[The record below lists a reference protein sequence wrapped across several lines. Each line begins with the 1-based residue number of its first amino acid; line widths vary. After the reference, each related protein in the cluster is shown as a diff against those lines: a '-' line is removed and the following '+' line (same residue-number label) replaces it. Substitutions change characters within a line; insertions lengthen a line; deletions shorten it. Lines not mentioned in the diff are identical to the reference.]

1 MDRLIADEVVFLP
14 VLEPVRDLLSKERK
28 ETLLAADIDAMNSD
42 LSARLSPSS
51 YFYTSPPLAA
61 APPLTT
67 ASLTSPASPPPI
79 SLPLSFNSL
88 LEPSQ
93 TTDGLHFSSRTLA
106 VKAQL
111 LWNLRCNDVMPKTF
125 PMDKT
130 CCKRYPMVGGVQAF
144 VMALV
149 VGWVPFGW
157 AMKKQIGTL

>member
-67 ASLTSPASPPPI
+67 ASLTSPASPSTPFSNLLRRPTAFT
-79 SLPLSFNSL
+79 SPHGHSPSRLSSCGTCVV
-88 LEPSQ
+88 
-93 TTDGLHFSSRTLA
+93 TTSCQRRSPWTRRAAKGIRWSEECRRS
-106 VKAQL
+106 
-111 LWNLRCNDVMPKTF
+111 
-125 PMDKT
+125 
-130 CCKRYPMVGGVQAF
+130 
-144 VMALV
+144 
-149 VGWVPFGW
+149 
-157 AMKKQIGTL
+157 